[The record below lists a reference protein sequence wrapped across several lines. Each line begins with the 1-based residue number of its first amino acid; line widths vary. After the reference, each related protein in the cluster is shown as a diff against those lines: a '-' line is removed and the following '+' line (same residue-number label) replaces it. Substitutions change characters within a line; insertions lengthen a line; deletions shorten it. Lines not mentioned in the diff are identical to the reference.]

1 MRLHNVLQK
10 KLFSFLVIT
19 SFLSFGY
26 YPIFAEDHGDLP
38 AFSADD
44 MLFEFWLGKTYEN
57 MGIFIG
63 EPKTVFVNVNHE
75 GWFNGKDEWRIKAIK
90 RLGCAARAIYHEYE
104 LEPPYNVEIRVA
116 SLPLLDGSITY
127 EIAAAGNIV
136 KYLCALQDYLPILSP
151 KKETPL

>member
-44 MLFEFWLGKTYEN
+44 MQFEFWLGKTYEN
-57 MGIFIG
+57 MGIFNG
-63 EPKTVFVNVNHE
+63 EPKTVLNSLFK
-75 GWFNGKDEWRIKAIK
+75 FI
-90 RLGCAARAIYHEYE
+90 
-104 LEPPYNVEIRVA
+104 A
-116 SLPLLDGSITY
+116 SLSGLFSL
-127 EIAAAGNIV
+127 
-136 KYLCALQDYLPILSP
+136 
-151 KKETPL
+151 